1 MIGDS
6 PLDAPS
12 LEALQPLMAQHALYE
27 LQLPQC
33 QLPLLPVGPWLS
45 GLTSLNM
52 GASLGDLQQHL
63 PAIAAAAANLKA
75 LRLGI
80 EAQPEAAPD
89 VWAALQVG
97 PSSGMHGTRASLP
110 GQRARLFHSCGP
122 ILSCNSHPA

>member
-12 LEALQPLMAQHALYE
+12 LEALQPLMAHHALRE

-33 QLPLLPVGPWLS
+33 QLSLLPVGPWLT

-63 PAIAAAAANLKA
+63 PAIAAAAPNLKA
-75 LRLGI
+75 LRLGV
-80 EAQPEAAPD
+80 EANIEAAPS
-89 VWAALQVG
+89 VWVALV
-97 PSSGMHGTRASLP
+97 SCVHGTPAGSPLDSAP
-110 GQRARLFHSCGP
+110 GFPTDSP
-122 ILSCNSHPA
+122 